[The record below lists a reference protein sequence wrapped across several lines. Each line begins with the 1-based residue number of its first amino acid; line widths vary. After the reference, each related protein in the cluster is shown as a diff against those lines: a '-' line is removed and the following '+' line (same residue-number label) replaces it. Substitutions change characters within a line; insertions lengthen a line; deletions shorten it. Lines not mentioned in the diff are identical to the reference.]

1 MKINIIDNGGALA
14 VQCPY
19 TKAFTSFAHSRGG
32 KWSDGKKCW
41 MFDPRDE
48 FAVRST
54 LTDIYG
60 TDDYEVCEKVDVRL
74 DLGQMKTYG
83 KQRLFV
89 CGREVAVRRYHDYRV
104 DLGYGVVVIAGG
116 FPRTSPERREVVLGT
131 DDGTILE
138 VRGVP
143 VGILPK
149 SRAQLGDALAVLGR
163 MDIEKLRMER
173 EYCLKRIE
181 EIDRLIEWAENTPD
195 EEERLYAEL
204 SDDPDEPPESS
215 GGEAV
220 AG

>member
-1 MKINIIDNGGALA
+1 MIGVTVNDGIIL

-19 TKAFTSFAHSRGG
+19 NKEFVDFAHMRNA
-32 KWSDGKKCW
+32 KWSDSRRHW

-60 TDDYEVCEKVDVRL
+60 TDDYEACEKVDVRL

-149 SRAQLGDALAVLGR
+149 SREQLGEALTVLGR
-163 MDIEKLRMER
+163 MDIEKLRAER

-181 EIDRLIEWAENTPD
+181 EIDRLIEWAENIPD